1 METARLRTVAAHVL
15 EPEVPAAAGELG
27 MEESQMEA
35 QAVGAQDGFTHVSR
49 KGGRRAKKRQAEE
62 ASSTGEGEDAGRMDT
77 DEPRPAKRPVF
88 PPLSGDAFLVLEDDP
103 GTGKGP
109 LGLDEVDPVVLGD
122 SVGTGHLSLQSFSP
136 GV

>member
-1 METARLRTVAAHVL
+1 
-15 EPEVPAAAGELG
+15 
-27 MEESQMEA
+27 MEA

-49 KGGRRAKKRQAEE
+49 KGGRRAKKRQAEQ
-62 ASSTGEGEDAGRMDT
+62 ASSTGEGEGEDAGRMDT

-103 GTGKGP
+103 GTGTGP
-109 LGLDEVDPVVLGD
+109 LGLDWVVLVVLGD
-122 SVGTGHLSLQSFSP
+122 YVGTGHMSLQSFSP